1 MLSLSP
7 DLCISIMNDFLQFE
21 GYFIPESKIKLKSFV
36 MDLQV
41 QIPLNFIIS
50 FEIKSG
56 PALF

>member
-1 MLSLSP
+1 
-7 DLCISIMNDFLQFE
+7 
-21 GYFIPESKIKLKSFV
+21 